1 MKKLIVTLILTAGV
15 YSYSHAQGSVDV
27 YNIGGANGN
36 YTNGALSSYS
46 GGTSSGGV
54 SALTGTAANGYI
66 YELLFATFGGP
77 VPSANPLAA
86 VWSGVMG
93 ATNYLVA
100 GGIRGTGA
108 LGGAATTWP
117 GGAQTY
123 FELVG
128 WSSNL
133 GLTWGSLSNQV
144 ATGTWSANGFFG
156 VSPVSIITP
165 SVSPAPAQGI
175 FGGTGLASGI
185 TLYAVLVPEPTTMA
199 LVGLGGLSLLLFRRR
214 K

>member
-36 YTNGALSSYS
+36 YSSTALSSYS

-54 SALTGTAANGYI
+54 STLTGTAANGYY

-77 VPSANPLAA
+77 VPSANPLAG

-133 GLTWGSLSNQV
+133 GTTWGSLSNQV
-144 ATGTWSANGFFG
+144 
-156 VSPVSIITP
+156 
-165 SVSPAPAQGI
+165 
-175 FGGTGLASGI
+175 
-185 TLYAVLVPEPTTMA
+185 
-199 LVGLGGLSLLLFRRR
+199 
-214 K
+214 